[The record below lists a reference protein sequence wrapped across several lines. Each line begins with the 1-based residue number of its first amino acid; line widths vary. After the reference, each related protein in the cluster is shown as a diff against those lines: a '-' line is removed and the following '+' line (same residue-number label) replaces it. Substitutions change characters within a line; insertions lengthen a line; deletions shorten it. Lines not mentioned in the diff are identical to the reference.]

1 MPDRLYPILDTDLC
15 RERRLEPLA
24 VLAAFLAGGA
34 RFLQLRDKN
43 PSTGA
48 RLALAEAVV
57 ARAHA
62 AGARVIVNDRP
73 DIARLSGADG
83 VHVGQDDLSVDEV
96 RRIVGDT
103 AIVGLSTHD
112 AAQVEAAMR
121 TRATYISVGPI
132 YGTSTKETGYAARGL
147 DLVRR
152 ALRTSSGQAVGQ
164 ARIPIVAIGGITLE
178 RAPEA
183 IAAGATSVAVI
194 SDLLVG
200 DPAER
205 VRAFLAAL

>member
-132 YGTSTKETGYAARGL
+132 YSTSTKETGYAARGL

-152 ALRTSSGQAVGQ
+152 ALRTSSGQAP
-164 ARIPIVAIGGITLE
+164 IPIVAIGGITLE